1 MKNSDRTYL
10 TLDEVRRPQ
19 SGRQHSDTLRG
30 RAEAVNDDERLT
42 CEEDYTTL
50 GPWSRRCL
58 ESFSWDHTEQ
68 IIWFSGKN
76 QNYGQKTKLGISDTG
91 FLEEE
96 L

>member
-1 MKNSDRTYL
+1 MIRTYL

-68 IIWFSGKN
+68 VIWFSGKN
-76 QNYGQKTKLGISDTG
+76 QSNRQKQKTKLGIIDTG
-91 FLEEE
+91 FLEEK

>member
-30 RAEAVNDDERLT
+30 RAEAVS
-42 CEEDYTTL
+42 EEDYTTL

-68 IIWFSGKN
+68 II
-76 QNYGQKTKLGISDTG
+76 
-91 FLEEE
+91 
-96 L
+96 